1 MENRKGYISVDTIII
16 TFENGEKREYIKGV
30 KFIDIVNDINNSYK
44 YEILCG
50 KFRNQIVNYDDSIVR
65 SGTLYLYDMNTKEGN
80 KIYERGLIILFENCV
95 REILGKDTNIKISYS
110 IDRGIFCQIDKKIE
124 EEDLFKIKNLMKE
137 KVKKAIPF
145 VKIETSRNEA
155 IEYFKNIKRFDKVKS
170 LLYDTANFITLYKFD
185 GTYNYILG
193 VLPHD
198 SSVLKYFDLTLLEN
212 GIVLRFPSIYDN
224 GKVIK
229 YTHHENY
236 YNSLKEYSNW
246 ANLLNISNIGELN
259 EAIINDN
266 AGEIIKLSEMIQ
278 DYKLLSIAEKI
289 TLNKN
294 DIKVILISGPS
305 SSGKTTTS
313 KKLTLY
319 LKTLGLNPHQL
330 SLDDYFLN
338 REDTPLDEDG
348 KPDFESLRAIDVKL
362 FNSQIEKLLKGNK
375 VITPTYNFVLGKKD
389 FNKPIKMNEN
399 DILIIEGLHALNDN
413 LLKNIHKKNKYKI
426 YISPL
431 AFMGIDNDNR
441 MSMTDIRLLRRMV
454 RDNRTRGY
462 SPEHT
467 LLNWDSV
474 RKGEEKYVFPF
485 QDEADI
491 IFNSILAYELG
502 VLKTY
507 AEPLLFSVKED
518 SQEYLTALRLIELL
532 KFVLPIPSDTVPDV
546 SILREFIGNS
556 YFEK

>member
-1 MENRKGYISVDTIII
+1 MDTITI
-16 TFENGEKREYIKGV
+16 TFEDGKKREYIKGV
-30 KFIDIVNDINNSYK
+30 KFIDIIKDVKNLYK
-44 YEILCG
+44 YDIICG
-50 KFRNQIVNYDDSIVR
+50 KFRNQIVNYDDSIVK
-65 SGTLYLYDMNTKEGN
+65 SGKLYLYDINTKEGN
-80 KIYERGLIILFENCV
+80 KIYERGLTVLFESCV
-95 REILGKDTNIKISYS
+95 RDLFGKQTFIKISYS
-110 IDRGIFCQIDKKIE
+110 IDKGVFCNIDKKMT
-124 EEDLFKIKNLMKE
+124 EEDVDKIKKLMKE
-137 KVKKAIPF
+137 KVSKSIPF
-145 VKIETSRNEA
+145 VKIETSRTEA
-155 IEYFKNIKRFDKVKS
+155 IEYFKSLKRYDKVKS
-170 LLYDTANFITLYKFD
+170 LFYDTSNFISLYKFD

-193 VLPHD
+193 NLPYD
-198 SSVLKYFDLTLLEN
+198 SGILKLFDLSLLDD

-224 GKVIK
+224 GRIVK
-229 YTHHENY
+229 YTHHEKY
-236 YNSLKEYSNW
+236 YNSLNEYSRW
-246 ANLLNISNIGELN
+246 ADLLNISNIGELN
-259 EAIINDN
+259 EAIINNN

-294 DIKVILISGPS
+294 EIKIVLISGPS

-313 KKLTLY
+313 KKLALY
-319 LKTLGLNPHQL
+319 LKTLGLNPHQI

-338 REDTPLDEDG
+338 RDDTPLDEDG

-362 FNSQIEKLLKGNK
+362 YDSQMEKLLKGSK
-375 VITPTYNFVLGKKD
+375 VITPTYNFVTGKKI
-389 FNKPIKMNEN
+389 FNKPLQILDK
-399 DILIIEGLHALNDN
+399 DVLIIEGLHALNGN
-413 LLKNIHKKNKYKI
+413 LLKNINKKNKFKI

-467 LLNWDSV
+467 LSTWESV

-485 QDEADI
+485 QDDADV
-491 IFNSILAYELG
+491 IFNSILAYEIG

-507 AEPLLFSVKED
+507 VEPLLFSVNED
-518 SQEYLTALRLIELL
+518 NDEYMSALRLIELL
-532 KFVLPIPSDTVPDV
+532 KFVLPIPSDTVPDT

>member
-1 MENRKGYISVDTIII
+1 MDTITI
-16 TFENGEKREYIKGV
+16 TFNNGEKKEFTKGI
-30 KFIDIVNDINNSYK
+30 KFIDVVNDIKSDYK
-44 YEILCG
+44 YDILCG
-50 KFRNQIVNYDDSIVR
+50 KFRNQIVNYNDSLIK
-65 SGTLYLYDMNTKEGN
+65 SGTLNLYDMNTKEGN
-80 KIYERGLIILFENCV
+80 KIYERGLILLFEKSV
-95 REILGKDTNIKISYS
+95 RELLGKDVKIKVSYS
-110 IDRGIFCQIDKKIE
+110 IDKGVFCQIDKKIT
-124 EEDLFKIKNLMKE
+124 EDDVKSIKKLMKD
-137 KVKKAIPF
+137 KVEKAIPF
-145 VKIETSRNEA
+145 ITIETSRTEA
-155 IEYFKNIKRFDKVKS
+155 IEYFKNIKRNDKVKS
-170 LLYDTANFITLYKFD
+170 LLYDTSNFVTLCKFD
-185 GTYNYILG
+185 GSYNYILG
-193 VLPHD
+193 KVPYD
-198 SSVLKYFDLTLLEN
+198 TSVLKYFDLTLLDD
-212 GIVLRFPSIYDN
+212 GIVVRFPSIYDN
-224 GKVIK
+224 GKILK
-229 YTHHENY
+229 YTHHQNY

-259 EAIINDN
+259 ESIINNN

-289 TLNKN
+289 TLNKK
-294 DIKVILISGPS
+294 DIKIILISGPS

-313 KKLTLY
+313 KKLALY
-319 LKTLGLNPHQL
+319 LKTLGLSPHQL

-362 FNSQIEKLLKGNK
+362 FNSQMEKLLKGTK
-375 VITPTYNFVLGKKD
+375 VITPTYDFVLGKKN
-389 FNKPIKMNEN
+389 FNKTIQMKDN

-413 LLKNIHKKNKYKI
+413 LLKNIDKKNKYKI

-441 MSMTDIRLLRRMV
+441 ISMTDIRLLRRIV

-467 LLNWDSV
+467 LTTWESV

-485 QDEADI
+485 QDEADT
-491 IFNSILAYELG
+491 IFNSILAYELCI
-502 VLKTY
+502 LKTY
-507 AEPLLFSVKED
+507 AEPLLFSVNSD
-518 SQEYLTALRLIELL
+518 SPEYLTAIRLIELL

>member
-1 MENRKGYISVDTIII
+1 MDTIII

-44 YEILCG
+44 HEILCG

-80 KIYERGLIILFENCV
+80 KIYERGLIILFENGV

-236 YNSLKEYSNW
+236 YYSLKEYSNW

-518 SQEYLTALRLIELL
+518 SPEYLTALRLIELL

>member
-1 MENRKGYISVDTIII
+1 MDTIII
-16 TFENGEKREYIKGV
+16 TFENGDKKEYIKGV
-30 KFIDIVNDINNSYK
+30 KFSDIIEDIK
-44 YEILCG
+44 GLHKHEILCG
-50 KFRNQIVNYDDSIVR
+50 KFRNQIVNYSDSIVK
-65 SGTLYLYDMNTKEGN
+65 SGTLQLYDLNTKEGN
-80 KIYERGLIILFENCV
+80 KIYERGLIILFESCV
-95 REILGKDTNIKISYS
+95 RELLGKDTMIKISYS
-110 IDRGIFCQIDKKIE
+110 IDRGVFCKIGKKIT
-124 EEDLFKIKNLMKE
+124 DDILSKIKELMND
-137 KVKKAIPF
+137 KVKKGIPF
-145 VKIETSRNEA
+145 IKIETSRNEA
-155 IEYFKNIKRFDKVKS
+155 IEYFKNIKRLDKVKS
-170 LLYDTANFITLYKFD
+170 LLYDTASFITLYKFD
-185 GTYNYILG
+185 GTYNYVLG
-193 VLPHD
+193 TPPYD
-198 SSVLKYFDLTLLEN
+198 ASVLKYFDLTLLDD

-224 GKVIK
+224 GKVVK

-246 ANLLNISNIGELN
+246 ANLLHISNIGELN
-259 EAIINDN
+259 ESIIKDDT
-266 AGEIIKLSEMIQ
+266 GEIIKLSEMIQ
-278 DYKLLSIAEKI
+278 NYKLLNIAEKI
-289 TLNKN
+289 TLNKS
-294 DIKVILISGPS
+294 DIKIILISGPS

-313 KKLTLY
+313 KKLALY

-338 REDTPLDEDG
+338 RDDTPLDEDG
-348 KPDFESLRAIDVKL
+348 KPDFESLRAIDIKL
-362 FNSQIEKLLKGNK
+362 FNSQMEKLLKGNK
-375 VITPTYNFVLGKKD
+375 VITPTYDFILGKKNY
-389 FNKPIKMNEN
+389 NKPIQMNEN
-399 DILIIEGLHALNDN
+399 DILIIEGLHALNDS
-413 LLKNIHKKNKYKI
+413 LLKNINKKNKYKI

-441 MSMTDIRLLRRMV
+441 MSMTDIRLLRRMI
-454 RDNRTRGY
+454 RDNRKRGY

-467 LLNWDSV
+467 LMNWENV

-502 VLKTY
+502 VLKIY

-518 SQEYLTALRLIELL
+518 SPEYLTALRLIELL

>member
-1 MENRKGYISVDTIII
+1 MDTIII
-16 TFENGEKREYIKGV
+16 TFENGEKKEYVKGI
-30 KFIDIVNDINNSYK
+30 KFIDIVNDVK
-44 YEILCG
+44 DTRKFEILCG
-50 KFRNQIVNYDDSIVR
+50 KFRNQIINYEDSIVR

-95 REILGKDTNIKISYS
+95 REILGKDIQIKICYS
-110 IDRGIFCQIDKKIE
+110 IDRGVFCQIDKKIQ
-124 EEDLFKIKNLMKE
+124 EEDLFKIKDLMKE
-137 KVKKAIPF
+137 KVKKSIPF

-155 IEYFKNIKRFDKVKS
+155 IEYYKNNKRQDKVKS
-170 LLYDTANFITLYKFD
+170 LLYDTSNFISLYKFD
-185 GTYNYILG
+185 GTYNYVLG
-193 VLPHD
+193 MPPFD
-198 SSVLKYFDLTLLEN
+198 SSVLKYFDLTLLED
-212 GIVLRFPSIYDN
+212 GIVLRYPSIYDN

-229 YTHHENY
+229 YTHHDNY
-236 YNSLKEYSNW
+236 YNSLKEYSKW
-246 ANLLNISNIGELN
+246 ANLLKISNIGELN

-278 DYKLLSIAEKI
+278 DYNLLNIAEKI

-294 DIKVILISGPS
+294 DIKIILISGPS

-313 KKLTLY
+313 KKLMLY

-338 REDTPLDEDG
+338 RDDTPLDEEG

-362 FNSQIEKLLKGNK
+362 FNSQMEKLLKGNK
-375 VITPTYNFVLGKKD
+375 VITPTYDFVLGKKN
-389 FNKPIKMNEN
+389 FNKPIQMEGN
-399 DILIIEGLHALNDN
+399 DILIIEGLHALNDS
-413 LLKNIHKKNKYKI
+413 LLKNINKKNKYKI

-441 MSMTDIRLLRRMV
+441 MSMTDIRLLRRMI

-467 LLNWDSV
+467 LSNWDTV

-518 SQEYLTALRLIELL
+518 SPEYLTALRLIELL
-532 KFVLPIPSDTVPDV
+532 KFVLPIPSDTIPDV

>member
-1 MENRKGYISVDTIII
+1 MDTITI
-16 TFENGEKREYIKGV
+16 TFEDGKKREYIKGV
-30 KFIDIVNDINNSYK
+30 KFIDIIKDVKNLYK
-44 YEILCG
+44 YDIICG
-50 KFRNQIVNYDDSIVR
+50 KFRNQIVNYDDSIVK
-65 SGTLYLYDMNTKEGN
+65 SGKLYLYDINTKEGN
-80 KIYERGLIILFENCV
+80 KIYERGLTVLFESCV
-95 REILGKDTNIKISYS
+95 RDLFGKQTFIKISYS
-110 IDRGIFCQIDKKIE
+110 IDKGVFCNIDKKMT
-124 EEDLFKIKNLMKE
+124 EEDVDKIKKLMKE
-137 KVKKAIPF
+137 KVSKSIPF
-145 VKIETSRNEA
+145 VKIETSRTEA
-155 IEYFKNIKRFDKVKS
+155 IEYFKSLKRYDKVKS
-170 LLYDTANFITLYKFD
+170 LFYDTSNFISLYKFD

-193 VLPHD
+193 NLPYD
-198 SSVLKYFDLTLLEN
+198 SSILKLFDLSLLDD

-224 GKVIK
+224 GRIVK
-229 YTHHENY
+229 YTHHEKY
-236 YNSLKEYSNW
+236 YNSLNEYSRW
-246 ANLLNISNIGELN
+246 ADLLNISNIGELN
-259 EAIINDN
+259 EAIINNN

-294 DIKVILISGPS
+294 EIKIVLISGPS

-313 KKLTLY
+313 KKLALY
-319 LKTLGLNPHQL
+319 LKTLGLNPHQI

-338 REDTPLDEDG
+338 RDDTPLDEDG

-362 FNSQIEKLLKGNK
+362 FDSQMEKLLKGSK
-375 VITPTYNFVLGKKD
+375 VITPTYNFVTGKKI
-389 FNKPIKMNEN
+389 FNKPLQILDK
-399 DILIIEGLHALNDN
+399 DVLIIEGLHALNGN
-413 LLKNIHKKNKYKI
+413 LLKNINKKNKFKI

-467 LLNWDSV
+467 LSTWESV

-485 QDEADI
+485 QDDADV
-491 IFNSILAYELG
+491 IFNSILAYEIG

-507 AEPLLFSVKED
+507 VEPLLFSVNED
-518 SQEYLTALRLIELL
+518 NDEYMSTLRLIELL
-532 KFVLPIPSDTVPDV
+532 KFVLPIPSDTVPDT

>member
-1 MENRKGYISVDTIII
+1 MDTITI
-16 TFENGEKREYIKGV
+16 TFEDGKKREYIKGV
-30 KFIDIVNDINNSYK
+30 KFIDIIKDVKNLYK
-44 YEILCG
+44 YDIICG
-50 KFRNQIVNYDDSIVR
+50 KFRNQIVNYDDSIVK
-65 SGTLYLYDMNTKEGN
+65 SGKLYLYDINTKEGN
-80 KIYERGLIILFENCV
+80 KIYERGLTVLFESCV
-95 REILGKDTNIKISYS
+95 RDLFGKQTFIKISYS
-110 IDRGIFCQIDKKIE
+110 IDKGVFCNIDKKMT
-124 EEDLFKIKNLMKE
+124 EEDVDKIKKLMKE
-137 KVKKAIPF
+137 KVLKSIPF
-145 VKIETSRNEA
+145 VKIETSRTEA
-155 IEYFKNIKRFDKVKS
+155 IEYFKSLKRYDKVKS
-170 LLYDTANFITLYKFD
+170 LFYDTSNFISLYKFD

-193 VLPHD
+193 NLPYD
-198 SSVLKYFDLTLLEN
+198 SSILKLFDLSLLDD

-224 GKVIK
+224 GRIVK
-229 YTHHENY
+229 YTHHEKY
-236 YNSLKEYSNW
+236 YNSLNEYSRW
-246 ANLLNISNIGELN
+246 ADLLNISNIGELN
-259 EAIINDN
+259 EAIINNN

-294 DIKVILISGPS
+294 EIKIVLISGPS

-313 KKLTLY
+313 KKLALY
-319 LKTLGLNPHQL
+319 LKTLGLNPHQI

-338 REDTPLDEDG
+338 RDDTPLDEDG
-348 KPDFESLRAIDVKL
+348 KLDFESLRAIDVKL
-362 FNSQIEKLLKGNK
+362 FDSQMEKLLKGSK
-375 VITPTYNFVLGKKD
+375 VITPTYNFVTGKKI
-389 FNKPIKMNEN
+389 FNKPLQILDK
-399 DILIIEGLHALNDN
+399 DVLIIEGLHALNGN
-413 LLKNIHKKNKYKI
+413 LLKNINKKNKFKI

-467 LLNWDSV
+467 LSTWESV

-485 QDEADI
+485 QDDADV
-491 IFNSILAYELG
+491 IFNSILAYEIG

-507 AEPLLFSVKED
+507 VEPLLFSVNED
-518 SQEYLTALRLIELL
+518 NDEYMSALRLIELL
-532 KFVLPIPSDTVPDV
+532 KFVLPIPSDTVPDT

>member
-1 MENRKGYISVDTIII
+1 MDTITI
-16 TFENGEKREYIKGV
+16 TFEDGKKREYIKGV
-30 KFIDIVNDINNSYK
+30 KFIDIIKDVKNLYK
-44 YEILCG
+44 YDIICG
-50 KFRNQIVNYDDSIVR
+50 KFRNQIVNYDDSIVK
-65 SGTLYLYDMNTKEGN
+65 SGKLYLYDINTKEGN
-80 KIYERGLIILFENCV
+80 KIYERGLTVLFESCV
-95 REILGKDTNIKISYS
+95 RDLFGKQTFIKISYS
-110 IDRGIFCQIDKKIE
+110 IDKGVFCNIDKKMT
-124 EEDLFKIKNLMKE
+124 EEDVDKIKKLMKE
-137 KVKKAIPF
+137 KVLKSIPF
-145 VKIETSRNEA
+145 VKIETSRTEA
-155 IEYFKNIKRFDKVKS
+155 IEYFKSLKRYDKVKS
-170 LLYDTANFITLYKFD
+170 LFYDTSNFISLYKFD

-193 VLPHD
+193 NLPYD
-198 SSVLKYFDLTLLEN
+198 SSILNLFDLSLLDD

-224 GKVIK
+224 GRIVK
-229 YTHHENY
+229 YTHHEKY
-236 YNSLKEYSNW
+236 YNSLNEYSRW
-246 ANLLNISNIGELN
+246 ADLLNISNIGELN
-259 EAIINDN
+259 EAIINNN

-294 DIKVILISGPS
+294 EIKIVLISGPS

-313 KKLTLY
+313 KKLALY
-319 LKTLGLNPHQL
+319 LKTLGLNPHQI

-338 REDTPLDEDG
+338 RDDTPLDEDG

-362 FNSQIEKLLKGNK
+362 FDSQMEKLLKGSK
-375 VITPTYNFVLGKKD
+375 VITPTYNFVTGKKI
-389 FNKPIKMNEN
+389 FNKPLQILDK
-399 DILIIEGLHALNDN
+399 DILIIEGLHALNGN
-413 LLKNIHKKNKYKI
+413 LLKNINKKNKFKI

-467 LLNWDSV
+467 LSTWESV

-485 QDEADI
+485 QDGADV
-491 IFNSILAYELG
+491 IFNSILAYEIG

-507 AEPLLFSVKED
+507 VEPLLFSVNED
-518 SQEYLTALRLIELL
+518 NDEYMSALRLIELL
-532 KFVLPIPSDTVPDV
+532 KFVLPIPSDTVPDT

>member
-1 MENRKGYISVDTIII
+1 MDTITI
-16 TFENGEKREYIKGV
+16 TFNNGEKKEFTKGI
-30 KFIDIVNDINNSYK
+30 KFIDVVNDIKSDYK
-44 YEILCG
+44 YDILCG
-50 KFRNQIVNYDDSIVR
+50 KFRNQIVNYNDSLIK
-65 SGTLYLYDMNTKEGN
+65 SGTLNLYDMNTKEGN
-80 KIYERGLIILFENCV
+80 KIYERGLILLFEKSV
-95 REILGKDTNIKISYS
+95 RELLGKDVKIKVSYS
-110 IDRGIFCQIDKKIE
+110 IDKGVFCQIDKKIT
-124 EEDLFKIKNLMKE
+124 EDDVKSIKKLMKD
-137 KVKKAIPF
+137 KVEKAIPF
-145 VKIETSRNEA
+145 ITIETSRTEA
-155 IEYFKNIKRFDKVKS
+155 IEYFKNIKRNDKVKS
-170 LLYDTANFITLYKFD
+170 LLYDTSNFVTLCKFD
-185 GTYNYILG
+185 GSYNYILG
-193 VLPHD
+193 KVPYD
-198 SSVLKYFDLTLLEN
+198 TSVLKYFDLTLLDD
-212 GIVLRFPSIYDN
+212 GIVVRFPSIYDN
-224 GKVIK
+224 GKILK
-229 YTHHENY
+229 YTHHQNY

-259 EAIINDN
+259 ESIINNN

-289 TLNKN
+289 TLNKK
-294 DIKVILISGPS
+294 DIKIILISGPS

-313 KKLTLY
+313 KKLALY
-319 LKTLGLNPHQL
+319 LKTLGLSPQQL

-362 FNSQIEKLLKGNK
+362 FNSQMEKLLKGTK
-375 VITPTYNFVLGKKD
+375 VITPTYDFVLGKKN
-389 FNKPIKMNEN
+389 FNKTIQMKDN

-413 LLKNIHKKNKYKI
+413 LLKNIDKKNKYKI

-441 MSMTDIRLLRRMV
+441 MSMTDIRLLRRMI

-462 SPEHT
+462 TPEHT
-467 LLNWDSV
+467 LMNWENV

-502 VLKTY
+502 VLKIY

-518 SQEYLTALRLIELL
+518 SPEYLTALRLIELL

>member
-1 MENRKGYISVDTIII
+1 MDTITI
-16 TFENGEKREYIKGV
+16 TFEDGKKREYIKGV
-30 KFIDIVNDINNSYK
+30 KFIDIIKDVKNLYK
-44 YEILCG
+44 YDIICG
-50 KFRNQIVNYDDSIVR
+50 KFRNQIVNYDDSIVK
-65 SGTLYLYDMNTKEGN
+65 SGKLYLYDINTKEGN
-80 KIYERGLIILFENCV
+80 KIYERGLTVLFESCV
-95 REILGKDTNIKISYS
+95 RDLFGKQTFIKISYS
-110 IDRGIFCQIDKKIE
+110 IDKGVFCNIDKKMT
-124 EEDLFKIKNLMKE
+124 EEDVDKIKKLMKE
-137 KVKKAIPF
+137 KVSKSIPF
-145 VKIETSRNEA
+145 VKIETSRTEA
-155 IEYFKNIKRFDKVKS
+155 IEYFKSLKRYDKVKS
-170 LLYDTANFITLYKFD
+170 LFYDTSNFISLYKFD

-193 VLPHD
+193 NLPYD
-198 SSVLKYFDLTLLEN
+198 SGILKLFDLSLLDD

-224 GKVIK
+224 GRIVK
-229 YTHHENY
+229 YTHHEKY
-236 YNSLKEYSNW
+236 YNSLNEYSRW
-246 ANLLNISNIGELN
+246 ADLLNISNIGELN
-259 EAIINDN
+259 EAIINNN

-294 DIKVILISGPS
+294 EIKIVLISGPS

-313 KKLTLY
+313 KKLALY
-319 LKTLGLNPHQL
+319 LKTLGLNPHQI

-338 REDTPLDEDG
+338 RDDTPLDEDG

-362 FNSQIEKLLKGNK
+362 FDSQMEKLLKGSK
-375 VITPTYNFVLGKKD
+375 VITPTYNFVTGKKI
-389 FNKPIKMNEN
+389 FNKPLQILDK
-399 DILIIEGLHALNDN
+399 DILIIEGLHALNGN
-413 LLKNIHKKNKYKI
+413 LLKNINKKNKFKI

-467 LLNWDSV
+467 LSTWESV

-485 QDEADI
+485 QDDADV
-491 IFNSILAYELG
+491 IFNSILAYEIG

-507 AEPLLFSVKED
+507 VEPLLFSVNED
-518 SQEYLTALRLIELL
+518 NDEYMSTLRLIELL
-532 KFVLPIPSDTVPDV
+532 KFVLPIPSDTVPDT

>member
-1 MENRKGYISVDTIII
+1 METITI
-16 TFENGEKREYIKGV
+16 TFDNGDKKEYVKGI
-30 KFIDIVNDINNSYK
+30 KFIDIVNDLKDNFK
-44 YEILCG
+44 YDILCG
-50 KFRNQIVNYDDSIVR
+50 KFRNQIVNYNDSIIR
-65 SGTLYLYDMNTKEGN
+65 SGLLNLYDMNTKEGN
-80 KIYERGLIILFENCV
+80 KIYERGLVILFEKSV
-95 REILGKDTNIKISYS
+95 REHLGKDTRVKISYS
-110 IDRGIFCQIDKKIE
+110 IDKGIFCQIYKKIT
-124 EEDLFKIKNLMKE
+124 EDDVKRIKKIMKD
-137 KVKKAIPF
+137 KVDKAIPF
-145 VKIETSRNEA
+145 VRIETSRTEA
-155 IEYFKNIKRFDKVKS
+155 IEYFKNIKRYDKVKS
-170 LLYDTANFITLYKFD
+170 LLYDTTNFVSLCKFD
-185 GTYNYILG
+185 GSYNYILG
-193 VLPHD
+193 KVPYD
-198 SSVLKYFDLTLLEN
+198 SSVLKYFDLTLLDN

-224 GKVIK
+224 GKIVK

-294 DIKVILISGPS
+294 DIKLILISGPS

-313 KKLTLY
+313 KKLALY
-319 LKTLGLNPHQL
+319 LKTLGMNPHQL

-338 REDTPLDEDG
+338 REDTPLDEEG
-348 KPDFESLRAIDVKL
+348 KPDFESLRAIDIKL
-362 FNSQIEKLLKGNK
+362 FNSQMEKLLKGNK
-375 VITPTYNFVLGKKD
+375 VITPTYDFVKGKKN
-389 FNKPIKMNEN
+389 FNKPIQMDNN
-399 DILIIEGLHALNDN
+399 DVLIIEGLHALNNN
-413 LLKNIHKKNKYKI
+413 LLENINKKNKYKI

-431 AFMGIDNDNR
+431 AFMGLDDDNR
-441 MSMTDIRLLRRMV
+441 ISMTDIRLLRRII

-467 LLNWDSV
+467 LSTWEAV

-485 QDEADI
+485 QDEADT

-507 AEPLLFSVKED
+507 VEPLLFSIKED
-518 SQEYLTALRLIELL
+518 SAEYLTALRLIELL

>member
-1 MENRKGYISVDTIII
+1 MDTITI
-16 TFENGEKREYIKGV
+16 TFDNGEKKEYTKGI
-30 KFIDIVNDINNSYK
+30 KFIDVVNDIKSDYK
-44 YEILCG
+44 YDILCG
-50 KFRNQIVNYDDSIVR
+50 KFRNQIVNYNDSLIK
-65 SGTLYLYDMNTKEGN
+65 SGTLNLYDMNTKEGN
-80 KIYERGLIILFENCV
+80 KIYERGLILLFEKSV
-95 REILGKDTNIKISYS
+95 RELLGKDVKIKVSYS
-110 IDRGIFCQIDKKIE
+110 IDKGVFCQIDKKIT
-124 EEDLFKIKNLMKE
+124 EDDVKSIKKLMKD
-137 KVKKAIPF
+137 KVDKAIPF
-145 VKIETSRNEA
+145 ITIETSRTEA
-155 IEYFKNIKRFDKVKS
+155 IEYFKNIKRNDKVKS
-170 LLYDTANFITLYKFD
+170 LLYDTSNFVTLCKFD
-185 GTYNYILG
+185 GSYNYILG
-193 VLPHD
+193 KVPYD
-198 SSVLKYFDLTLLEN
+198 TSVLKYFDLTLLDD
-212 GIVLRFPSIYDN
+212 GIVVRFPSIYDN
-224 GKVIK
+224 GKILK
-229 YTHHENY
+229 YTHHQNY

-259 EAIINDN
+259 ESIINNN

-289 TLNKN
+289 TLNKK
-294 DIKVILISGPS
+294 DIKIILISGPS

-313 KKLTLY
+313 KKLALY
-319 LKTLGLNPHQL
+319 LKTLGLSPHQL

-362 FNSQIEKLLKGNK
+362 FNSQMEKLLKGTK
-375 VITPTYNFVLGKKD
+375 VITPTYDFVLGKKN
-389 FNKPIKMNEN
+389 FNKTIQMKDN
-399 DILIIEGLHALNDN
+399 DVLIIEGLHALNDN
-413 LLKNIHKKNKYKI
+413 LLKNIDKKNKYKI

-441 MSMTDIRLLRRMV
+441 ISMTDIRLLRRIV

-467 LLNWDSV
+467 LTTWESV

-485 QDEADI
+485 QDEADT
-491 IFNSILAYELG
+491 IFNSILAYELC

-507 AEPLLFSVKED
+507 AEPLLFSVSSD
-518 SQEYLTALRLIELL
+518 SPEYLTAIRLIELL

>member
-1 MENRKGYISVDTIII
+1 MDTITI
-16 TFENGEKREYIKGV
+16 TFEDGKKREYIKGV
-30 KFIDIVNDINNSYK
+30 KFIDIIKDVKNLYK
-44 YEILCG
+44 YDIICG
-50 KFRNQIVNYDDSIVR
+50 KFRNQIVNYDDSIVK
-65 SGTLYLYDMNTKEGN
+65 SGKLYLYDINTKEGN
-80 KIYERGLIILFENCV
+80 KIYERGLTVLFESCV
-95 REILGKDTNIKISYS
+95 RDLFGKQTFIKISYS
-110 IDRGIFCQIDKKIE
+110 IDKGVFCNIDKKMT
-124 EEDLFKIKNLMKE
+124 EEDVDKIKKLMKE
-137 KVKKAIPF
+137 KVSKSIPF
-145 VKIETSRNEA
+145 VKIETSRTEA
-155 IEYFKNIKRFDKVKS
+155 IEYFKSLKRYDKVKS
-170 LLYDTANFITLYKFD
+170 LFYDTSNFISLYKFD

-193 VLPHD
+193 NLPYD
-198 SSVLKYFDLTLLEN
+198 SSILNLFDLSLLDD

-224 GKVIK
+224 GRIVK
-229 YTHHENY
+229 YTHHEKY
-236 YNSLKEYSNW
+236 YNSLNEYSRW
-246 ANLLNISNIGELN
+246 ADLLNISNIGELN
-259 EAIINDN
+259 EAIINNN

-294 DIKVILISGPS
+294 EIKIVLISGPS

-313 KKLTLY
+313 KKLALY
-319 LKTLGLNPHQL
+319 LKTLGLNPHQI

-338 REDTPLDEDG
+338 RDDTPLDEDG
-348 KPDFESLRAIDVKL
+348 KLDFESLRAIDVKL
-362 FNSQIEKLLKGNK
+362 FDSQMEKLLKGNK
-375 VITPTYNFVLGKKD
+375 VITPTYNFVTGKKI
-389 FNKPIKMNEN
+389 FNKPLQILDK
-399 DILIIEGLHALNDN
+399 DVLIIEGLHALNGN
-413 LLKNIHKKNKYKI
+413 LLKNINKKNKFKI

-467 LLNWDSV
+467 LSTWESV

-485 QDEADI
+485 QDDADV
-491 IFNSILAYELG
+491 IFNSILAYEIG

-507 AEPLLFSVKED
+507 VEPLLFSVNED
-518 SQEYLTALRLIELL
+518 NDEYMSALRLIELL
-532 KFVLPIPSDTVPDV
+532 KFVLPIPSDTVPDT

>member
-1 MENRKGYISVDTIII
+1 MDTITI
-16 TFENGEKREYIKGV
+16 TFEDGKKREYIKGV
-30 KFIDIVNDINNSYK
+30 KFIDIIKDVKNLYK
-44 YEILCG
+44 YDIICG
-50 KFRNQIVNYDDSIVR
+50 KFRNQIVNYDDSIVK
-65 SGTLYLYDMNTKEGN
+65 SGKLYLYDINTKEGN
-80 KIYERGLIILFENCV
+80 KIYERGLTVLFESCV
-95 REILGKDTNIKISYS
+95 RDLFGKQTFIKISYS
-110 IDRGIFCQIDKKIE
+110 IDKGVFCNIDKKMT
-124 EEDLFKIKNLMKE
+124 EEDVDKIKKLMKE
-137 KVKKAIPF
+137 KVLKSIPF
-145 VKIETSRNEA
+145 VKIETSRTEA
-155 IEYFKNIKRFDKVKS
+155 IEYFKSLKRYDKVKS
-170 LLYDTANFITLYKFD
+170 LFYDTSNFISLYKFD

-193 VLPHD
+193 NLPYD
-198 SSVLKYFDLTLLEN
+198 SSILNLFDLSLLDD

-224 GKVIK
+224 GRIVK
-229 YTHHENY
+229 YTHHEKY
-236 YNSLKEYSNW
+236 YNSLNEYSRW
-246 ANLLNISNIGELN
+246 ADLLNISNIGELN
-259 EAIINDN
+259 EAIINNN

-294 DIKVILISGPS
+294 EIKIVLISGPS

-313 KKLTLY
+313 KKLALY
-319 LKTLGLNPHQL
+319 LKTLGLNPHQI

-338 REDTPLDEDG
+338 RDDTPLDEDG

-362 FNSQIEKLLKGNK
+362 FDSQMEKLLKGSK
-375 VITPTYNFVLGKKD
+375 VITPTYNFVTGKKI
-389 FNKPIKMNEN
+389 FNKPLQILDK
-399 DILIIEGLHALNDN
+399 DILIIEGLHALNGN
-413 LLKNIHKKNKYKI
+413 LLKNINKKNKFKI

-467 LLNWDSV
+467 LSTWESV

-485 QDEADI
+485 QDDADV
-491 IFNSILAYELG
+491 IFNSILAYEIG

-507 AEPLLFSVKED
+507 VEPLLFSVNED
-518 SQEYLTALRLIELL
+518 NDEYMSALRLIELL
-532 KFVLPIPSDTVPDV
+532 KFVLPIPSDTVPDT

>member
-1 MENRKGYISVDTIII
+1 MDTITI
-16 TFENGEKREYIKGV
+16 TFEDGKKREYIKGV
-30 KFIDIVNDINNSYK
+30 KFIDIIKDVKNLYK
-44 YEILCG
+44 YDIICG
-50 KFRNQIVNYDDSIVR
+50 KFRNQIVNYDDSIVK
-65 SGTLYLYDMNTKEGN
+65 SGKLYLYDINTKEGN
-80 KIYERGLIILFENCV
+80 KIYERGLTVLFESCV
-95 REILGKDTNIKISYS
+95 RDLFGKQTFIKISYS
-110 IDRGIFCQIDKKIE
+110 IDKGVFCNIDKKMT
-124 EEDLFKIKNLMKE
+124 EEDVDKIKKLMKE
-137 KVKKAIPF
+137 KVSKSIPF
-145 VKIETSRNEA
+145 VKIETSRTEA
-155 IEYFKNIKRFDKVKS
+155 IEYFKSLKRYDKVKS
-170 LLYDTANFITLYKFD
+170 LFYDTSNFISLYKFD

-193 VLPHD
+193 NLPYD
-198 SSVLKYFDLTLLEN
+198 SSILNLFDLSLLDD

-224 GKVIK
+224 GRIVK
-229 YTHHENY
+229 YTHHEKY
-236 YNSLKEYSNW
+236 YNSLNEYSRW
-246 ANLLNISNIGELN
+246 ADLLNISNIGELN
-259 EAIINDN
+259 EAIINNN

-294 DIKVILISGPS
+294 EIKIVLISGPS

-313 KKLTLY
+313 KKLALY
-319 LKTLGLNPHQL
+319 LKTLGLNPHQI

-338 REDTPLDEDG
+338 RDDTPLDEDG

-362 FNSQIEKLLKGNK
+362 FDSQMEKLLKGSK
-375 VITPTYNFVLGKKD
+375 VITPTYNFVTGKKI
-389 FNKPIKMNEN
+389 FNKPLQILDK
-399 DILIIEGLHALNDN
+399 DILIIEGLHALNGN
-413 LLKNIHKKNKYKI
+413 LLKNINKKNKFKI

-467 LLNWDSV
+467 LSTWESV

-485 QDEADI
+485 QDDADV
-491 IFNSILAYELG
+491 IFNSILAYEIG

-507 AEPLLFSVKED
+507 VEPLLFSVNED
-518 SQEYLTALRLIELL
+518 NDEYMSTLRLIELL
-532 KFVLPIPSDTVPDV
+532 KFVLPIPSDTVPDT

>member
-1 MENRKGYISVDTIII
+1 MDTITI
-16 TFENGEKREYIKGV
+16 TFEDGKKREYIKGV
-30 KFIDIVNDINNSYK
+30 KFIDIIKDVKNLYK
-44 YEILCG
+44 YDIICG
-50 KFRNQIVNYDDSIVR
+50 KFRNQIVNYDDSIVK
-65 SGTLYLYDMNTKEGN
+65 SGKLYLYDINTKEGN
-80 KIYERGLIILFENCV
+80 KIYERGLTVLFESCV
-95 REILGKDTNIKISYS
+95 RDLFGKQTFIKISYS
-110 IDRGIFCQIDKKIE
+110 IDKGVFCNIDKKMT
-124 EEDLFKIKNLMKE
+124 EEDVDKIKKLMKE
-137 KVKKAIPF
+137 KVLKSIPF
-145 VKIETSRNEA
+145 VKIETSRTEA
-155 IEYFKNIKRFDKVKS
+155 IEYFKSLKRYDKVKS
-170 LLYDTANFITLYKFD
+170 LFYDTSNFISLYKFD

-193 VLPHD
+193 NLPYD
-198 SSVLKYFDLTLLEN
+198 SSILNLFDLSLLDD
-212 GIVLRFPSIYDN
+212 GIVLRFPSVYDN
-224 GKVIK
+224 GRIVK
-229 YTHHENY
+229 YTHHEKY
-236 YNSLKEYSNW
+236 YNSLNEYSRW
-246 ANLLNISNIGELN
+246 ADLLNISNIGELN
-259 EAIINDN
+259 EAIINNN

-294 DIKVILISGPS
+294 EIKIVLISGPS

-313 KKLTLY
+313 KKLALY
-319 LKTLGLNPHQL
+319 LKTLGLNPHQI

-338 REDTPLDEDG
+338 RDDTPLDEDG

-362 FNSQIEKLLKGNK
+362 FDSQMEKLLKGSK
-375 VITPTYNFVLGKKD
+375 VITPTYNFVTGKKI
-389 FNKPIKMNEN
+389 FNKPLQILDK
-399 DILIIEGLHALNDN
+399 DILIIEGLHALNGN
-413 LLKNIHKKNKYKI
+413 LLKNINKKNKFKI

-467 LLNWDSV
+467 LSTWESV

-485 QDEADI
+485 QDDADV
-491 IFNSILAYELG
+491 IFNSILAYEIG

-507 AEPLLFSVKED
+507 VEPLLFSVNED
-518 SQEYLTALRLIELL
+518 NDEYMSTLRLIELL
-532 KFVLPIPSDTVPDV
+532 KFVLPIPSDTVPDT

>member
-1 MENRKGYISVDTIII
+1 MDTITI
-16 TFENGEKREYIKGV
+16 TFEDGKKREYIKGV
-30 KFIDIVNDINNSYK
+30 KFIDIIKDVKNLYK
-44 YEILCG
+44 YDIICG
-50 KFRNQIVNYDDSIVR
+50 KFRNQIVNYDDSIVK
-65 SGTLYLYDMNTKEGN
+65 SGKLYLYDINTKEGN
-80 KIYERGLIILFENCV
+80 KIYERGLTVLFESCV
-95 REILGKDTNIKISYS
+95 RDLFGKQTFIKISYS
-110 IDRGIFCQIDKKIE
+110 IDKGVFCNIDKKMT
-124 EEDLFKIKNLMKE
+124 EEDVDKIKKLMKE
-137 KVKKAIPF
+137 KVLKSIPF
-145 VKIETSRNEA
+145 VKIETSRTEA
-155 IEYFKNIKRFDKVKS
+155 IEYFKSLKRYDKVKS
-170 LLYDTANFITLYKFD
+170 LFYDTSNFISLYKFD

-193 VLPHD
+193 NLPYD
-198 SSVLKYFDLTLLEN
+198 SGILKLFDLSLLDD

-224 GKVIK
+224 GRIVK
-229 YTHHENY
+229 YTHHEKY
-236 YNSLKEYSNW
+236 YNSLNEYSRW
-246 ANLLNISNIGELN
+246 ADLLNISNIGELN
-259 EAIINDN
+259 EAIINNN

-294 DIKVILISGPS
+294 EIKIVLISGPS

-313 KKLTLY
+313 KKLALY
-319 LKTLGLNPHQL
+319 LKTLGLNPHQI

-338 REDTPLDEDG
+338 RDDTPLDEDG

-362 FNSQIEKLLKGNK
+362 FDSQMEKLLKGSK
-375 VITPTYNFVLGKKD
+375 VITPTYNFVTGKKI
-389 FNKPIKMNEN
+389 FNKPLQILDK
-399 DILIIEGLHALNDN
+399 DILIIEGLHALNGN
-413 LLKNIHKKNKYKI
+413 LLKNINKKNKFKI

-467 LLNWDSV
+467 LSTWESV

-485 QDEADI
+485 QDDADV
-491 IFNSILAYELG
+491 IFNSILAYEIG

-507 AEPLLFSVKED
+507 VEPLLFSVNED
-518 SQEYLTALRLIELL
+518 NDEYMSALRLIELL
-532 KFVLPIPSDTVPDV
+532 KFVLPIPSDTVPDT

>member
-1 MENRKGYISVDTIII
+1 MDTITI
-16 TFENGEKREYIKGV
+16 TFEDGKKREYIKGV
-30 KFIDIVNDINNSYK
+30 KFIDIIKDVKNLYK
-44 YEILCG
+44 YDIICG
-50 KFRNQIVNYDDSIVR
+50 KFRNQIVNYDDSIVK
-65 SGTLYLYDMNTKEGN
+65 SGKLYLYDINTKEGN
-80 KIYERGLIILFENCV
+80 KIYERGLTVLFESCV
-95 REILGKDTNIKISYS
+95 RDLFGKQTFIKISYS
-110 IDRGIFCQIDKKIE
+110 IDKGVFCNIDKKMT
-124 EEDLFKIKNLMKE
+124 EEDVDKIKKLMKE
-137 KVKKAIPF
+137 KVLKSIPF
-145 VKIETSRNEA
+145 VKIETSRTEA
-155 IEYFKNIKRFDKVKS
+155 IEYFKSLKRYDKVKS
-170 LLYDTANFITLYKFD
+170 LFYDTSNFISLYKFD

-193 VLPHD
+193 NLPYD
-198 SSVLKYFDLTLLEN
+198 SGILKLFDLSLLDD

-224 GKVIK
+224 GRIVK
-229 YTHHENY
+229 YTHHEKY
-236 YNSLKEYSNW
+236 YNSLNEYSRW
-246 ANLLNISNIGELN
+246 ADLLNISNIGELN
-259 EAIINDN
+259 EAIINNN

-294 DIKVILISGPS
+294 EIKIVLISGPS

-313 KKLTLY
+313 KKLALY
-319 LKTLGLNPHQL
+319 LKTLGLNPHQI

-338 REDTPLDEDG
+338 RDDTPLDEDG

-362 FNSQIEKLLKGNK
+362 FDSQMEKLLKGSK
-375 VITPTYNFVLGKKD
+375 VITPTYNFVTGKKI
-389 FNKPIKMNEN
+389 FNKPLQILDK
-399 DILIIEGLHALNDN
+399 DILIIEGLHALNGN
-413 LLKNIHKKNKYKI
+413 LLKNINKKNKFKI

-467 LLNWDSV
+467 LSTWESV

-485 QDEADI
+485 QDDADV
-491 IFNSILAYELG
+491 IFNSILAYEIG

-507 AEPLLFSVKED
+507 VEPLLFSVNED
-518 SQEYLTALRLIELL
+518 NDEYMSTLRLIELL
-532 KFVLPIPSDTVPDV
+532 KFVLPIPSDTVPDT